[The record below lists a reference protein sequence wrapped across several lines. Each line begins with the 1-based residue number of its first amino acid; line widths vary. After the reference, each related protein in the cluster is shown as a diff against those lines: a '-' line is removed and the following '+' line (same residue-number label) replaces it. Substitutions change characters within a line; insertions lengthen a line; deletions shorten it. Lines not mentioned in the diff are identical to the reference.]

1 MKRFNEWLKEKQEF
15 ELWENA
21 FLDESFL
28 DIIKGL
34 ANTGVGAFRTGSGFM
49 TVGDEALAKL
59 MGQGTK
65 GRMKDGADEFKK
77 GLRQMFIGLPKEK
90 AKALE
95 PIKEPIQQIA
105 STPNPVEEPIKQT
118 PTPEIQQKQKNS
130 PTKQPQPEK
139 QIEKE
144 PDLWDQLIK
153 KYKAAKT
160 KQERRAIQIQLAK
173 ADPVKYQQALKRAE
187 QLKLRS
193 KAIESGLGSK
203 LRLKRT

>member
-21 FLDESFL
+21 ILDESFL

-90 AKALE
+90 TKD
-95 PIKEPIQQIA
+95 PVKEPIQQIQVQI
-105 STPNPVEEPIKQT
+105 PDPVKEPVPVKQT
-118 PTPEIQQKQKNS
+118 STTEAQPKQKNIS
-130 PTKQPQPEK
+130 KQPEK

-144 PDLWDQLIK
+144 PDLWDMLIK
-153 KYKAAKT
+153 KYKSAKT

-193 KAIESGLGSK
+193 KAIESGLSSK
-203 LRLKRT
+203 LRRV